1 MRNHLEKVLWSD
13 GFYIES
19 HEGNESQEGSMNTDI
34 DGLVY
39 FIRIIFR
46 SITSPCY
53 EKNMS
58 VWMKNMKKSLE
69 FSQKQTTFAPTFWI
83 KNGRLAQLV

>member
-13 GFYIES
+13 GFHHES
-19 HEGNESQEGSMNTDI
+19 VKETNRREDLMNTDI

-58 VWMKNMKKSLE
+58 VWMKNMKKVWS
-69 FSQKQTTFAPTFWI
+69 FH
-83 KNGRLAQLV
+83 KNKLPLHPHSG

>member
-1 MRNHLEKVLWSD
+1 MRDHLTKVLWRD
-13 GFYIES
+13 CFHHES
-19 HEGNESQEGSMNTDI
+19 VAGNDSQRDVHVCI
-34 DGLVY
+34 LPV
-39 FIRIIFR
+39 ICR
-46 SITSPCY
+46 SATSPCY